1 MARRYDHLREKALQ
15 LRAEQHLT
23 LDEITEW
30 LRLPRGTI
38 YHWIKDVPIP
48 PRQQHW
54 GQRQG
59 TEAMQAKYAAL
70 RDAAYQQG
78 KTEAPALLAETS
90 FRDFVVLY
98 MAEGSKR
105 KRNVVEFVNS
115 DSLMIA
121 LANRWISTF
130 ARNPL
135 RYRLQYHADHDIAEL
150 RQYWGG
156 ILNVVPDIIS
166 VLRKSNSGQLAKRQF
181 RSEYGVLSISV
192 GDTYLRARLQAWMD
206 VVKAQW

>member
-1 MARRYDHLREKALQ
+1 MAAPATRHDLP
-15 LRAEQHLT
+15 
-23 LDEITEW
+23 LD
-30 LRLPRGTI
+30 
-38 YHWIKDVPIP
+38 
-48 PRQQHW
+48 
-54 GQRQG
+54 QG
-59 TEAMQAKYAAL
+59 RTDSAAPAAL
-70 RDAAYQQG
+70 GAAAGHGGDAGEICYQQG
-78 KTEAPALLAETS
+78 LAEAPALLAETS

-115 DSLMIA
+115 DSHMIA